1 MKEESSKKKERK
13 YAYDERKE
21 ISSLES
27 AAEAYQFQG
36 LCGEGE
42 SNVAKK
48 WTEYMCNVTMK
59 KCL

>member
-1 MKEESSKKKERK
+1 MGKKSPAKKERK

-36 LCGEGE
+36 LCEEGE
-42 SNVAKK
+42 RKDEKKNEPSICVA
-48 WTEYMCNVTMK
+48 
-59 KCL
+59 LQ